1 MTAWGVAL
9 AARAPLR
16 TAIELVRAF
25 SQADQRDELAAV
37 DVPTLVIHGD
47 ADASAPLE
55 LCGRPTAAG
64 IADARLA
71 VYRGG
76 PHGLPLS
83 AAHSARLTFDLLAF
97 AGDGAR

>member
-1 MTAWGVAL
+1 MGVAL

-16 TAIELVRAF
+16 TAIELVRTF

-55 LCGRPTAAG
+55 LCARPTADG
-64 IADARLA
+64 IADARLV
-71 VYRGG
+71 VYPGG
-76 PHGLPLS
+76 PHGLPLCTEH
-83 AAHSARLTFDLLAF
+83 AERLTGDLLAF
-97 AGDGAR
+97 AGDGPR